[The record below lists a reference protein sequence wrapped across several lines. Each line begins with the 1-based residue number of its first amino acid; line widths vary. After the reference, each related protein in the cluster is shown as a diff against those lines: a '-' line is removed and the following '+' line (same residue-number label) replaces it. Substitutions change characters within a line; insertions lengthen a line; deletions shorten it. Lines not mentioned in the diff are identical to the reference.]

1 MEELINGDGS
11 SIYNSQSDTETVSH
25 HRVCMSVRL
34 LKHRLNQNS
43 ILPRSAP
50 EMEVPKENT
59 AAPEMEVSEE
69 YNADPQCSHSSSSRE
84 RYSSSRE
91 RYSSSRERYN
101 SWERSR
107 ERRER
112 SRERKDRIGFGSRK
126 YHD

>member
-1 MEELINGDGS
+1 MEELVNGDGS
-11 SIYNSQSDTETVSH
+11 SIYNSQINTETVSH
-25 HRVCMSVRL
+25 HRVRMSVRL
-34 LKHRLNQNS
+34 LEHRLNQNS

-50 EMEVPKENT
+50 EMEVPEENT

-91 RYSSSRERYN
+91 RYN

-112 SRERKDRIGFGSRK
+112 SKERKDRIGFGSRK